1 MAFVDLFVNSL
12 ILHKMTFF
20 LDEVSSERE
29 SEILK
34 SMKSQIGKVL
44 YSNQKFIHKL
54 SLLPQAEGRQ
64 LTDDTDA
71 DKSLSGL
78 IEQLRADMQMNSRQT
93 NKSVTGMF
101 QKMEALDN
109 RVALIYDY
117 LTGVSVE
124 IVS

>member
-1 MAFVDLFVNSL
+1 M
-12 ILHKMTFF
+12 
-20 LDEVSSERE
+20 SSERE

-34 SMKSQIGKVL
+34 SVKSQIGRVL
-44 YSNQKFIHKL
+44 YSNQKFLHKQ
-54 SLLPQAEGRQ
+54 SLPPHTEGTQ
-64 LTDDTDA
+64 LTDYTDI
-71 DKSLSGL
+71 DKSMSGL
-78 IEQLRADMQMNSRQT
+78 VEQLRADMQMNTRQS
-93 NKSVTGMF
+93 NKSVTAMF